1 LQQALTCPAVEQ
13 LITNTSE
20 KFRDATQTVATR
32 LLHLVAFKPT
42 ICVTTQP
49 TPLPHILLNLLGY
62 LLSTKKL
69 AESSCNSKTAV
80 IL

>member
-1 LQQALTCPAVEQ
+1 MPIDRKLGFD
-13 LITNTSE
+13 TN
-20 KFRDATQTVATR
+20 FD
-32 LLHLVAFKPT
+32 
-42 ICVTTQP
+42 VTAQP